1 MCLMATKHEPGTG
14 NVGVSRLALAQRPSH
29 DWRFADVVRDVTLRV
44 PELRI
49 GTVLTNLAAWGR
61 ERLPRPQRSET
72 CQPPTVLRR
81 RWGHGAAWKVETQ
94 TLSPAQA
101 LVTQPALSDLWFCGC
116 WFIRVTGR
124 CWCPA
129 RVHGLT

>member
-1 MCLMATKHEPGTG
+1 MATKHEPGTG

-61 ERLPRPQRSET
+61 ERLPVPSARKPANPQRSFVGAEGMG
-72 CQPPTVLRR
+72 PHG
-81 RWGHGAAWKVETQ
+81 RWKRKP
-94 TLSPAQA
+94 SPRPKR
-101 LVTQPALSDLWFCGC
+101 L
-116 WFIRVTGR
+116 
-124 CWCPA
+124 
-129 RVHGLT
+129 